1 MTRLEGLFLSTDVE
15 LRIAA
20 GEAMVMLL
28 ETAYDFDEVKIFF
41 SMEIHVLSG
50 DSYPFCFSSHFLPYL
65 PLYLVYFY
73 LH

>member
-28 ETAYDFDEVKIFF
+28 ETAYDFDEVKIF
-41 SMEIHVLSG
+41 LS
-50 DSYPFCFSSHFLPYL
+50 P
-65 PLYLVYFY
+65 
-73 LH
+73 